1 MVKHQYKVMLVSL
14 VVGFMWVGIYHLLAT
29 SWFFSRLSL
38 LLAIISFVPAG
49 LVLLVHGRAF
59 GRFFWWDKSN
69 VVLTTRRPRKLEKVE
84 FTVMAVL
91 WAVIFV
97 FVVVVIFVLSR

>member
-14 VVGFMWVGIYHLLAT
+14 VVGAIWIEIYHLLAT

-49 LVLLVHGRAF
+49 LVVLTHGRELGPF
-59 GRFFWWDKSN
+59 LWWDRSN
-69 VVLTTRRPRKLEKVE
+69 TVLTTRRSQKTEKAE
-84 FTVMAVL
+84 FIVMAVL
-91 WAVIFV
+91 CTIIFV
-97 FVVVVIFVLSR
+97 FVVAVIFFLSR